1 MRKYLAILLL
11 CVLIAMPC
19 HAKQAQAPPV
29 NVRTEGMQ
37 IMWRHMELRGE
48 MVTKPRLK
56 GRLIIPNVGIDVG
69 LYYVNWDNG
78 QRIADRKDS
87 AGWYH
92 HYLTK
97 TSNLIADHSNQ
108 EFRTLKNIQV
118 GDRAYI
124 LTKDS
129 IIALTCT
136 WVIDGHNTGDYIT
149 DADYHSVIDDAEY
162 VCYTC
167 LKGWRNVRVV
177 GFDSIPEGFL
187 WLVYNEDGYLF

>member
-1 MRKYLAILLL
+1 MRKYLAVLLL
-11 CVLIAMPC
+11 CILVSMPC

-29 NVRTEGMQ
+29 NVKTEGMQ
-37 IMWRHMELRGE
+37 IMWRHMEMRGE

-56 GRLIIPNVGIDVG
+56 GRLIIPSVGIDVG

-78 QRIADRKDS
+78 QRIANRKDS

-92 HYLTK
+92 RFLTK
-97 TSNLIADHSNQ
+97 HSEVIADHKTQ
-108 EFRTLKNIQV
+108 EFKTLPKVEV

-124 LTKDS
+124 LTMDE

-136 WVIDGHNTGDYIT
+136 WAIDGHNTGDYIT
-149 DADYHSVIDDAEY
+149 DADCHSVIDDAEY

-177 GFDSIPEGFL
+177 GFDSVPGGFAGL
-187 WLVYNEDGYLF
+187 FDNDGYLF